1 MRNFFYSIYN
11 LITGPLYRKLHREM
25 SMQLQEITKTNIE
38 HHERTSRK
46 IFDELLRLNYLVES
60 GKGSQPR
67 MYAELSQAE
76 ISTALNE
83 VESGLGIIEVCHKHE
98 LPISAIFELQSKFQG
113 TNLIS
118 MSRARELEQEREQL
132 ARTVEELTAE
142 NIRLAAMSRSK

>member
-1 MRNFFYSIYN
+1 MRNFFYGIYN

-46 IFDELLRLNYLVES
+46 ILDELLRLKHQIEN
-60 GKGSQPR
+60 GKDIQSRPF
-67 MYAELSQAE
+67 AELSAAE
-76 ISTALNE
+76 VCTALNE

-98 LPISAIFELQSKFQG
+98 LPIGAIFDLESKFQG
-113 TNLIS
+113 TNLVS
-118 MSRARELEQEREQL
+118 MSRARELEREREQL

-142 NIRLAAMSRSK
+142 NLRLAEMSRSK